1 MTDIATLAIEIRTN
15 GISRANRD
23 LRSVEQ
29 VSQKTEKAVNSLSLA
44 VNTLKRLMALG
55 IGIQGLSGF
64 LQMADTMQ
72 SLRAQ
77 VKFVTG
83 SLAELNKAQNE
94 LFNISQRTRSS
105 LESTTQLY
113 VRTSRALKDY
123 GVSQQQA
130 LQFTET
136 INKAMAV
143 GGVGAQEQASA
154 LMQLSQALG
163 SGRLQGDE
171 FRTIAETAPIIL
183 DVVAEYM
190 GKSRAE
196 VKKLA
201 SEGLIT
207 SELLFK
213 AISGSTEKINKQFE
227 EMPLTFGQAMQQMQN
242 AALKFVGDLNQSTNA
257 TNLLAQGV
265 SFLAENF
272 NTLGAIIGGVMLG
285 HLAKYGQS
293 MAMAAVNR
301 YKQSL
306 ANLQVAK
313 TEQVKAAAEL
323 NTARANMAVL
333 ASELKLAQTEQTRSV
348 LRMRMAQQA
357 TLITSLTNAE
367 AVATNNLA
375 TAQAKASIAGRAL
388 NGVMGFWVALLE

>member
-123 GVSQQQA
+123 GVSQQKHCS
-130 LQFTET
+130 LP
-136 INKAMAV
+136 K
-143 GGVGAQEQASA
+143 
-154 LMQLSQALG
+154 
-163 SGRLQGDE
+163 
-171 FRTIAETAPIIL
+171 
-183 DVVAEYM
+183 
-190 GKSRAE
+190 
-196 VKKLA
+196 
-201 SEGLIT
+201 
-207 SELLFK
+207 
-213 AISGSTEKINKQFE
+213 
-227 EMPLTFGQAMQQMQN
+227 PLTKQWQWVGLV
-242 AALKFVGDLNQSTNA
+242 LKSKL
-257 TNLLAQGV
+257 
-265 SFLAENF
+265 
-272 NTLGAIIGGVMLG
+272 
-285 HLAKYGQS
+285 
-293 MAMAAVNR
+293 
-301 YKQSL
+301 
-306 ANLQVAK
+306 
-313 TEQVKAAAEL
+313 
-323 NTARANMAVL
+323 VL
-333 ASELKLAQTEQTRSV
+333 
-348 LRMRMAQQA
+348 
-357 TLITSLTNAE
+357 
-367 AVATNNLA
+367 
-375 TAQAKASIAGRAL
+375 
-388 NGVMGFWVALLE
+388 

>member
-44 VNTLKRLMALG
+44 VNVLKRLMALG

-83 SLAELNKAQNE
+83 SLAELNKVQNE
-94 LFNISQRTRSS
+94 LFNIAQRTRSS

-113 VRTSRALKDY
+113 IRTSRALKDY

-213 AISGSTEKINKQFE
+213 AISGSTKKINKQFE
-227 EMPLTFGQAMQQMQN
+227 EMPLTFGQAMQQLQN

-272 NTLGAIIGGVMLG
+272 
-285 HLAKYGQS
+285 
-293 MAMAAVNR
+293 
-301 YKQSL
+301 
-306 ANLQVAK
+306 
-313 TEQVKAAAEL
+313 
-323 NTARANMAVL
+323 
-333 ASELKLAQTEQTRSV
+333 
-348 LRMRMAQQA
+348 
-357 TLITSLTNAE
+357 
-367 AVATNNLA
+367 
-375 TAQAKASIAGRAL
+375 
-388 NGVMGFWVALLE
+388 